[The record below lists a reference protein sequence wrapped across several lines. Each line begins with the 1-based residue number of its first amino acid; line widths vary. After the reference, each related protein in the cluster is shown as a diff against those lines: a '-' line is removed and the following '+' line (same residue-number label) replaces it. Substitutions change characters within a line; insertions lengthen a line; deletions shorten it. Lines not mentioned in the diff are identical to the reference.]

1 MSENGKLWP
10 VLTFEVVFLIID
22 IAMGMSLSTLT
33 YIKTIFI
40 PLSIESYAN
49 VYVEVYAFGCK
60 QNLALISCLILDR
73 PKMQSLIEQVTNSR
87 TLVSSPCF
95 GRGRCSKSCE
105 KDGRQ

>member
-33 YIKTIFI
+33 FIKTIFI

-49 VYVEVYAFGCK
+49 VYVEVY
-60 QNLALISCLILDR
+60 IL
-73 PKMQSLIEQVTNSR
+73 MHLVANN
-87 TLVSSPCF
+87 TLL
-95 GRGRCSKSCE
+95 
-105 KDGRQ
+105 